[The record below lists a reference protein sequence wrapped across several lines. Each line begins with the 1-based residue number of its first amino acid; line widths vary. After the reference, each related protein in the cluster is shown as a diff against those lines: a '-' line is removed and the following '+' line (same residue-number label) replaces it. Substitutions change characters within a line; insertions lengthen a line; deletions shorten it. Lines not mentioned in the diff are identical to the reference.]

1 MKPFSLKFMHF
12 DIQHNTL
19 QIKHKKNCFFFLFYN
34 NQNTWK
40 MNQKSV
46 IFSSSPHRWVYFLLH
61 LKYSINC
68 KSCRNMNNIYL
79 LHIVHSTK
87 CWIPFLTL
95 KNTMQSQLHKI
106 LATERYMCLTN
117 VKPSWSLHYNISQDL
132 MKSKDNTI

>member
-46 IFSSSPHRWVYFLLH
+46 FFSSSPHRWVYFLLH

-68 KSCRNMNNIYL
+68 KTCRNMNNIITYCAL
-79 LHIVHSTK
+79 NQML
-87 CWIPFLTL
+87 
-95 KNTMQSQLHKI
+95 
-106 LATERYMCLTN
+106 
-117 VKPSWSLHYNISQDL
+117 
-132 MKSKDNTI
+132 NTIFDIKRIPCRANYRYWLQKGICAWLMWSHRGACTIISRKI